1 MTETASK
8 QEIEERI
15 KRLYERINSQ
25 NEHWNAAA
33 IVGRVN
39 QFYLTGTMQ
48 DGMFL
53 LKRDGSYALFVR
65 KSYLR
70 AREECKVPLYPMKSY
85 RDMMGFL
92 DGQPKTLYIDKDV
105 ATMTVMER
113 VQKSFGTEEFLP
125 LDRILQQTR
134 AVKSER
140 ELQLIRHS
148 GKLHAKLLDEV
159 VPSMLE
165 EGMDEATLTARI
177 YPEMIA
183 LGYHGVSRF
192 AMYQTEMI
200 VGQIAFGENS
210 IYPTSFDGP
219 GGMKGMS
226 AAVPIIGDR
235 GRKLRRGDIV
245 FVDIGFGY
253 GGYHSDRTQIYMFRE
268 RPDDEMIRLHGR
280 CLAIERQAAAMLRP
294 GVLASDIY
302 RDAVLSQD
310 AEFLRNFMGLG
321 DDTVRFLGHGVGACI
336 DEYPVLAP
344 GFDVPLKKNMVLALE
359 PKKSLPGIGIVGVED
374 TYIVTE
380 TGGECITGGEKDIIV
395 V

>member
-8 QEIEERI
+8 REIEERV

-25 NEHWNAAA
+25 NAHWDAAA

-39 QFYLTGTMQ
+39 QYYLTGTMQ
-48 DGMFL
+48 DGMFV
-53 LKRDGSYALFVR
+53 LKRDGSCAHFVR

-70 AREECKVPLYPMKSY
+70 AKEECKTPLYSMKSY
-85 RDMMGFL
+85 RDMLGFL
-92 DGQPKTLYIDKDV
+92 GGQPKTLYIDKDV
-105 ATMTVMER
+105 ATITVMER
-113 VQKSFGTEEFLP
+113 VQKALGAEEFLP

-134 AVKSER
+134 AVKSEH
-140 ELQLIRHS
+140 ELQLIRYS
-148 GKLHAKLLDEV
+148 GKQHAKLLDEV

-165 EGMDEATLTARI
+165 EGMDEASLTARI
-177 YPEMIA
+177 YPKMVA

-192 AMYQTEMI
+192 AMYQTEMV

-219 GGMKGMS
+219 GGMKGLS
-226 AAVPIIGDR
+226 AAVPIVGDR
-235 GRKLRRGDIV
+235 SRKLRRGDIV
-245 FVDIGFGY
+245 FVDIGFGF

-268 RPDDEMIRLHGR
+268 KPGDEIVRLHRR
-280 CLAIERQAAAMLRP
+280 CLAIERQAAAMLKP
-294 GVLASDIY
+294 GFLASDIY
-302 RDAVLSQD
+302 NATVLNEDAG
-310 AEFLRNFMGLG
+310 FLKNFMGLG
-321 DDTVRFLGHGVGACI
+321 DDAVHFLGHGVGACI

-344 GFDVPLKKNMVLALE
+344 GFDVPLEKNMVLALE

-380 TGGECITGGEKDIIV
+380 AGGECITGGEKDIMV

>member
-15 KRLYERINSQ
+15 KRLYERINTGNS
-25 NEHWNAAA
+25 EWDAAA
-33 IVGRVN
+33 VVGRVN
-39 QFYLTGTMQ
+39 QYYLTGTMQ
-48 DGMFL
+48 DGLFV
-53 LKRDGSYALFVR
+53 LKRDGSYAHFVR
-65 KSYLR
+65 KSYAR
-70 AREECKVPLYPMKSY
+70 AQDECLVPLYPMSSY
-85 RDMMGFL
+85 RDITDFL
-92 DGQPKTLYIDKDV
+92 GGKAEKLYIDKDV
-105 ATMTVMER
+105 ATITVMER
-113 VQKSFGTEEFLP
+113 VQKAFDTEEFLP

-134 AVKSER
+134 AVKSEH

-159 VPSMLE
+159 VPSLLE
-165 EGMDEATLTARI
+165 EGMDEAALTARI

-245 FVDIGFGY
+245 FVDIGFGC
-253 GGYHSDRTQIYMFRE
+253 GGYHSDRTQIYMYRE
-268 RPDDEMIRLHGR
+268 KPDDELVRLHRR
-280 CLAIERQAAAMLRP
+280 CLAIERQAAAMLKP
-294 GVLASDIY
+294 GVPASDIY
-302 RDAVLSQD
+302 RDTVLKED
-310 AEFLRNFMGLG
+310 PEFLRNFMGLG
-321 DDTVRFLGHGVGACI
+321 GDAVRFLGHGVGACI

-344 GFDVPLKKNMVLALE
+344 GFDVPLEKNMVLALE

-380 TGGECITGGEKDIIV
+380 AGGECITGGEKDIMV

>member
-1 MTETASK
+1 MRETATR

-15 KRLYERINSQ
+15 KRLYDTIQEQ
-25 NEHWNAAA
+25 NQEWDAAA
-33 IVGRVN
+33 VVGRVN

-48 DGMFL
+48 DGLFL
-53 LKRDGSYALFVR
+53 LKRDGSYAHFVR
-65 KSYLR
+65 KSYAR
-70 AREECKVPLYPMKSY
+70 AQDECLVPLYPMNSY
-85 RDMMGFL
+85 RDIIRFL
-92 DGQPKTLYIDKDV
+92 DSKADKLYIDKDV
-105 ATMTVMER
+105 ATITVMER
-113 VQKSFGTEEFLP
+113 VQKAFGTEMFLP

-134 AVKSER
+134 AVKSEH
-140 ELQLIRHS
+140 ELELIRHS
-148 GKLHAKLLDEV
+148 GKLHAKLLNEV
-159 VPSMLE
+159 VPSLLR
-165 EGMDEATLTARI
+165 EGMDEASLTARI

-235 GRKLRRGDIV
+235 ERKLRCGDIV
-245 FVDIGFGY
+245 FVDIGFGF

-268 RPDDEMIRLHGR
+268 EPTKELRRLHRR
-280 CLAIERQAAAMLRP
+280 CLDIERRAAAMLKP
-294 GVLASDIY
+294 GVLASDVY
-302 RDAVLSQD
+302 RDTVLQED
-310 AEFLRNFMGLG
+310 AEFLENFMGVG
-321 DDTVRFLGHGVGACI
+321 KDAVRFLGHGVGACI

-344 GFDVPLKKNMVLALE
+344 GFDVPLQKNMVLALE

-380 TGGECITGGEKDIIV
+380 NGGECITGGEKDIIV

>member
-15 KRLYERINSQ
+15 KKLYERISSQ
-25 NEHWNAAA
+25 SSDWDAAA
-33 IVGRVN
+33 VVGRVN
-39 QFYLTGTMQ
+39 QYYLTGTMQ
-48 DGMFL
+48 DGLFV
-53 LKRDGSYALFVR
+53 LKRDGSYAHFVR
-65 KSYLR
+65 KSFAR
-70 AREECKVPLYPMKSY
+70 AQDECLVPLYSMNSY
-85 RDMMGFL
+85 RDITDFL
-92 DGQPKTLYIDKDV
+92 GGKAGKLYIDKDV
-105 ATMTVMER
+105 ATITVMER
-113 VQKSFGTEEFLP
+113 VQKALGTEAFLP
-125 LDRILQQTR
+125 LDRILQQVRT
-134 AVKSER
+134 VKSEH
-140 ELQLIRHS
+140 ELELMRHS
-148 GKLHAKLLDEV
+148 GRLHAKLLDEV
-159 VPSMLE
+159 VPSLLE

-253 GGYHSDRTQIYMFRE
+253 GGYHSDRTQIYMYRE
-268 RPDDEMIRLHGR
+268 KPDDELVRLHRR
-280 CLAIERQAAAMLRP
+280 CLAIEQKAAAMLKP
-294 GVLASDIY
+294 GVSASDIY
-302 RDAVLSQD
+302 RDTVLKEDS
-310 AEFLRNFMGLG
+310 EFLQNFMGLG
-321 DDTVRFLGHGVGACI
+321 KDAVRFLGHGVGACI

-344 GFDVPLKKNMVLALE
+344 GFDIPLEKNMVLALE

-380 TGGECITGGEKDIIV
+380 AGGECITGGEKDIIV